1 MQERAINIFSVNR
14 QKIGASKPG
23 DFTIRFN
30 PSLKLDPGMKH
41 ELALDSLSMIYS
53 WYNIGRDY
61 SNNTIK
67 YSTDK
72 GNSWETITFVD
83 GMYSYSDINDY
94 IHQYMEQKNHH
105 TTDKGIKKFG
115 INLTFILTTYKV
127 LLSITSDNYWLD
139 LRGTEFGDLIGF
151 DKKIVKNT
159 EYGAKLPNITNSI
172 DQININTSAIKD
184 SIVDGRNTDT
194 IAVVPTDNLTRSFPF
209 TFEPRRLK
217 FCPVSSHEISNMRIY
232 LTDSKGRPVDLSD
245 IDRSMVL
252 ILRSTGKG
260 NYIV

>member
-30 PSLKLDPGMKH
+30 PSVKLDPGMKH